1 MATTPPSSLLDLPR
15 EIRNTIYEFY
25 LTRKC
30 GYVYRMPQRRFTG
43 ADGRPVDLALT
54 LTCKQ
59 IANELEGLPFSL
71 DKLIFMTWLPIRGP
85 DCETAICQEL
95 YFSKYEYDQ
104 QGVSKHAASRFTKAV
119 ETITDRDRPE
129 TKHSSHV
136 LDEDLVAI
144 AHPASHAQGL
154 IPYCQKNPKMRIEKR
169 VDMWRN
175 LLQGGAT
182 PFHYGARQ
190 DDLESKYVTDA
201 VGDCVIEANALSS
214 LRMPKDV
221 FTLVLDG
228 GETRN
233 GHLRYSRSSTGTVP
247 GKWHSTSL
255 LHARTSKS

>member
-119 ETITDRDRPE
+119 ETITDRDRPDSDNFPRFVLIKSR

-190 DDLESKYVTDA
+190 DDLESK
-201 VGDCVIEANALSS
+201 
-214 LRMPKDV
+214 MPKDV